1 MTADNALELIRE
13 DLNSVEKALL
23 ENINSSVPL
32 INEVV
37 SYLLSSGGKRLRP
50 AFVILSSKMCGY
62 SGEKAVMLSTVIEYI
77 HTATLLHDDIIDG
90 AKYRRG
96 LPCAN
101 EIYGSDIAVLCGD
114 FLYSRGY
121 ITLTKWGDNAI
132 QRLLSSVAMIM
143 SEGEALQLLKTA
155 DINITMEDYLR
166 IIESKTGVLFS
177 ASCEIG
183 ARLAGLDEDKC
194 ASLAAFGRD
203 LGLAFQMSDDIL
215 DYLGNQEKTG
225 KAPGT
230 DLKEGKLTL
239 PVILL
244 IKNSTGEEKKNI
256 SRIFTSEDRNEDD
269 LNYIIS
275 LMKKYSIKEKSENIM
290 MTFISD
296 ALSRLES
303 FPPSKYRDAMA
314 ALSKAMIH
322 RQK

>member
-13 DLNSVEKALL
+13 DLDKVEKALL
-23 ENINSSVPL
+23 ENIGSGVPL

-50 AFVILSSKMCGY
+50 AFMILSSRMCGY
-62 SGEKAVMLSTVIEYI
+62 SGEKAVMLSVVIEYI

-96 LPCAN
+96 MPSAN
-101 EIYGSDIAVLCGD
+101 GVYGNDIAVLCGD

-121 ITLTKWGDNAI
+121 ITLTEWGDKAI
-132 QRLLSSVAMIM
+132 QRLLSSTAMIM
-143 SEGEALQLLKTA
+143 SEGEVVQLLKTA

-166 IIESKTGVLFS
+166 IIESKTAVLFS
-177 ASCEIG
+177 SACEIG
-183 ARLAGLDEDKC
+183 ARLAGLSEDKC
-194 ASLAAFGRD
+194 ASMASFGRD

-215 DYLGNQEKTG
+215 DYLGQREKTG

-244 IKNSTGEEKKNI
+244 VKEAAEEEKKSI
-256 SRIFTSEDRNEDD
+256 SRIFTNDARDEAD
-269 LNYIIS
+269 LKYIVG
-275 LMKKYSIKEKSENIM
+275 LMEKYSVREKSEDIM
-290 MTFISD
+290 LDYISG
-296 ALSRLES
+296 ALSRLDD
-303 FPPSKYRDAMA
+303 FPRSEYRDAMA
-314 ALSKAMIH
+314 ALAKAMIH